1 MAKVHSIDNLA
12 LQLPEEEADKPR
24 IEHNKTEAVQAAAPS
39 KTSIVAWSLL
49 MIVALA
55 LLASLIFGKV
65 EISRLYNTRAELESE
80 LIQMRNEN
88 VSLQS
93 ELAERMNMIK
103 VEEYAKNSLGLQK
116 LDKSQIEY
124 VEVETPSA
132 AEVKLEDNEDIFA
145 KIKHWFKSAKEYI
158 GL

>member
-12 LQLPEEEADKPR
+12 LQLPEEKVDKPR

-39 KTSIVAWSLL
+39 KTSIAAWSLL

-80 LIQMRNEN
+80 LVQMRNEN

-124 VEVETPSA
+124 VEVETPST

-145 KIKHWFKSAKEYI
+145 KIKHWFNSAMEYI